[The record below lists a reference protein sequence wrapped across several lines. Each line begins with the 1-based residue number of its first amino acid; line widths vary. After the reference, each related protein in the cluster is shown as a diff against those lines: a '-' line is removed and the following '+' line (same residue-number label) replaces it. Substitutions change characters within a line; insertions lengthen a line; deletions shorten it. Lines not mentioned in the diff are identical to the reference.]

1 MNIKLTKVYKHS
13 IELQLKKR
21 IKHGA
26 KVVPTNAMLLA
37 HYSLESVN
45 DTFLEKATPIGN
57 GFFKESKG
65 NTSTLSDV
73 TKKDMFVSKNFQTV
87 YFCKALGVVCEKIGN
102 KYFYLLNKKQVEIT
116 IPSHIDSIRQESR
129 LIEKVKAKISMPKT
143 DCNAHVMLE
152 YTENV
157 NSILAS
163 ACKLSNKLDKGKHRL
178 NIKVTMHNDKGL
190 EVLRKPM
197 LKANGK
203 IDYWSKITIGDVEI
217 QKSYVCKDTNKTRIW
232 FTKETIERYK
242 YLAMQLSQ
250 LSLENMDLLTQD

>member
-1 MNIKLTKVYKHS
+1 M
-13 IELQLKKR
+13 R
-21 IKHGA
+21 
-26 KVVPTNAMLLA
+26 
-37 HYSLESVN
+37 
-45 DTFLEKATPIGN
+45 
-57 GFFKESKG
+57 
-65 NTSTLSDV
+65 
-73 TKKDMFVSKNFQTV
+73 
-87 YFCKALGVVCEKIGN
+87 
-102 KYFYLLNKKQVEIT
+102 
-116 IPSHIDSIRQESR
+116 
-129 LIEKVKAKISMPKT
+129 
-143 DCNAHVMLE
+143 
-152 YTENV
+152 TENV

-178 NIKVTMHNDKGL
+178 NVKVTMHNDKGL